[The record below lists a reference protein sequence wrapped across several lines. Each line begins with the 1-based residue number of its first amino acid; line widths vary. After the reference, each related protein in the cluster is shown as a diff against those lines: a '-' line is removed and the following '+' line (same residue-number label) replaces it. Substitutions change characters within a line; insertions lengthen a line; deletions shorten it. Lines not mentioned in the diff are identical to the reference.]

1 MRGERGMERGD
12 GEKGRG
18 AQNVS
23 GRRVRRPSDRE
34 EKGGGRERT
43 CVFIEISQPR
53 TNQSW
58 MCELYTLRI
67 SRTEQQQGRGGCL
80 AKSDGS
86 KRSDGRQDVQ
96 GGSDCF
102 GPPSERFGG
111 LNV

>member
-58 MCELYTLRI
+58 I
-67 SRTEQQQGRGGCL
+67 
-80 AKSDGS
+80 
-86 KRSDGRQDVQ
+86 V
-96 GGSDCF
+96 
-102 GPPSERFGG
+102 
-111 LNV
+111 